1 MNTELTDF
9 VLENEKLLYS
19 IIHKYFPNYPNKEDL
34 LQVGSIGLLKA
45 YQNFDPTKG
54 AKLTTYAYPY
64 IYGEMKK
71 YVREDRGIKV
81 SRELSILNLKLDRVS
96 LMLSQSLHREPTVS
110 ELAQYLGVTEF
121 DIMEARSATSPIHS
135 IDEPINQDGK
145 EMTLHDTIAD
155 TTHRADIDLL
165 LTLRSELKKLSL
177 NEQQLIERRYM
188 EDMTQTET
196 AKSMGMTQVQVSR
209 SENKVLSKLRTRMM
223 S

>member
-1 MNTELTDF
+1 MSTELTEL
-9 VLENEKLLYS
+9 VVENEKLLYS
-19 IIHKYFPNYPNKEDL
+19 IIHKYFPHYPNKEDL

-81 SRELSILNLKLDRVS
+81 SRDLSILNLKLDRAS
-96 LMLSQSLHREPTVS
+96 LLLTQSLHREPTPE
-110 ELAQYLGVTEF
+110 ELSQYLGISEYE
-121 DIMEARSATSPIHS
+121 IMEARCASIPIQS

-155 TTHRADIDLL
+155 HSQTDIDLL
-165 LTLRSELKKLSL
+165 LMLRSELTKLPR
-177 NEQQLIERRYM
+177 NEQELIEHRYM
-188 EDMTQTET
+188 ADMTQIET
-196 AKSMGMTQVQVSR
+196 ARSMGMSQVQVSR
-209 SENKVLSKLRTRMM
+209 SESKVLSKLRNKMM